1 MATRLTDSI
10 NTSAEIAE
18 AAALP
23 CGGAV
28 HCDPDTPPS
37 AELQPLPPALSRQPV
52 EEKSEAQW
60 AYERLI
66 LYIRNFESQ
75 LDARHEIAMGFAGGE
90 AGILRIEGLGYFDP
104 DIVTFYGQDEDGQ
117 KMQLVQHVTQLNVAL
132 RAVPRAQPE
141 EPARR
146 IGFRLAREWDEQ
158 EGNIAPPDAGT
169 GPAGA

>member
-75 LDARHEIAMGFAGGE
+75 LDARHEIALVQPANRSRIQYAPQGFVPQHE
-90 AGILRIEGLGYFDP
+90 AWLAWRRPAVLPLHDLGVGPTDP
-104 DIVTFYGQDEDGQ
+104 DSDGF
-117 KMQLVQHVTQLNVAL
+117 HEY
-132 RAVPRAQPE
+132 RAVADVRFRDILQTCASRSLGFDGNRLH
-141 EPARR
+141 PAT
-146 IGFRLAREWDEQ
+146 
-158 EGNIAPPDAGT
+158 P
-169 GPAGA
+169 

>member
-28 HCDPDTPPS
+28 PCDPDTPPS
-37 AELQPLPPALSRQPV
+37 AELQPRPPALSRQPV

-146 IGFRLAREWDEQ
+146 IGFRLSREWDEQ

-169 GPAGA
+169 DPAGA